1 MSTPESTSTT
11 DALLPD
17 ATRLG
22 PVHLTVTDLARSV
35 AFYEEVI
42 GLGVTDMRDG
52 TALLGDALALHE
64 ERSAR
69 RAGRHAGLYHVALR
83 FPTRA
88 ELARVAVRIAVTRT
102 PIEGASD
109 HGTHEAIYLADPDG
123 NGLELAW
130 DRDRSVWPSY
140 EEQLAGGIQPLDVQ
154 DLLSVVASEQPSARA
169 ADGVAVGHVHLHV
182 GDLEAATRFYRDG
195 LGFEVQA
202 DLGTAVFV
210 SAGGYHHHVGFNVWR
225 GQGIPPQPDGVVGF
239 GHWTL
244 VVPEDLGAVRGRL
257 EDIGA
262 VVVDHPDGL
271 LTRDPS
277 GIAVVVI
284 QEEGEDFVFA
294 GGCVAERHNR
304 GKGGDS

>member
-11 DALLPD
+11 SALLPD
-17 ATRLG
+17 TTRLG
-22 PVHLTVTDLARSV
+22 AVHLTVTDLARSL

-42 GLGVTDMRDG
+42 GLRVTDLQDG
-52 TALLGDALALHE
+52 AAELGDALVLHE
-64 ERSAR
+64 EPSAR

-83 FPTRA
+83 FPTRT

-102 PIEGASD
+102 AIQGASD

-140 EEQLAGGIQPLDVQ
+140 EEQLADGIQPLDVQ
-154 DLLSVVASEQPSARA
+154 GLLALVEREQPLARA
-169 ADGVAVGHVHLHV
+169 GDGVVTGHVHLHV
-182 GDLEAATRFYRDG
+182 GDLQDATRFYRDG

-210 SAGGYHHHVGFNVWR
+210 SAGGYHHHVGLNVWR
-225 GQGIPPQPDGVVGF
+225 GQGVPPQPDGIVGL

-244 VVPEDLGAVRGRL
+244 VVPDASALEAVAGRL
-257 EDIGA
+257 HALGTTVEERS
-262 VVVDHPDGL
+262 DGL
-271 LTRDPS
+271 LARDPS
-277 GIAVVVI
+277 GIAVVVT
-284 QEEGEDFVFA
+284 QEEQA
-294 GGCVAERHNR
+294 
-304 GKGGDS
+304 

>member
-1 MSTPESTSTT
+1 MSAPESTSTT
-11 DALLPD
+11 GALLPD

-42 GLGVTDMRDG
+42 GLRVQRMDG
-52 TALLGDALALHE
+52 GEAAVGDVLVLHE
-64 ERSAR
+64 EPSAR
-69 RAGRHAGLYHVALR
+69 RAGRHAGLYHVALL

-88 ELARVAVRIAVTRT
+88 ELARVAMRIAVTQT
-102 PIEGASD
+102 PIQGASD
-109 HGTHEAIYLADPDG
+109 HGTHEAIYLGDPDG

-140 EEQLAGGIQPLDVQ
+140 EEQLAGGVQPLDVHS
-154 DLLSVVASEQPSARA
+154 LLAVVESEQPTARA
-169 ADGVAVGHVHLHV
+169 GDGVTVGHVHLHV
-182 GDLEAATRFYRDG
+182 GDTEAAKRFYRDG

-225 GQGIPPQPDGVVGF
+225 GRGVPPQPEGTVGF

-244 VVPEDLGAVRGRL
+244 VVPDDLAAVRARLEGLGAPVA
-257 EDIGA
+257 E
-262 VVVDHPDGL
+262 HPEGL
-271 LTRDPS
+271 LARDPS
-277 GIAVVVI
+277 GIAVVVT
-284 QEEGEDFVFA
+284 QEEQA
-294 GGCVAERHNR
+294 
-304 GKGGDS
+304 

>member
-1 MSTPESTSTT
+1 MSAPESTSTT
-11 DALLPD
+11 GALLPD

-42 GLGVTDMRDG
+42 GLRVQRMDG
-52 TALLGDALALHE
+52 GEAAVGDVLVLHE
-64 ERSAR
+64 EPSAR
-69 RAGRHAGLYHVALR
+69 RAGRHAGLYHVALL

-88 ELARVAVRIAVTRT
+88 ELARVAVRIAVTQT
-102 PIEGASD
+102 PIQGASD
-109 HGTHEAIYLADPDG
+109 HGTHEAIYLGDPDG

-140 EEQLAGGIQPLDVQ
+140 EEQLAGGVQPLDVHS
-154 DLLSVVASEQPSARA
+154 LLAVVQSEQPTARA
-169 ADGVAVGHVHLHV
+169 GDGVTVGHVHLHV
-182 GDLEAATRFYRDG
+182 GDTEAAKRFYRDG

-225 GQGIPPQPDGVVGF
+225 GRGVPPQPEGTVGF

-244 VVPEDLGAVRGRL
+244 VVPDDLVAVRARLEGLGAPVA
-257 EDIGA
+257 E
-262 VVVDHPDGL
+262 HPEGL
-271 LTRDPS
+271 LARDPS
-277 GIAVVVI
+277 GIAVVVT
-284 QEEGEDFVFA
+284 QEEQA
-294 GGCVAERHNR
+294 
-304 GKGGDS
+304 